1 MPASMVSMTQ
11 FGVDTL
17 ITRMGETEFPWVLSN
32 AFAVDSG
39 LPLAGCRETVIMD
52 YHGIKIGLIGL
63 IEKGWLDALSAVP
76 STSVDYHDFVE
87 VGRAQA
93 QRMRASGV
101 DLVVAMTHM
110 RSPNDEKL
118 AREVRTSTVA
128 PRSGVLR
135 LLASHM
141 CAAPMQ
147 VPDIDIILGGHD
159 HHYMVKKLGDVWLC
173 KSGTNMRDLTEIQVT
188 IPAAAVGE
196 ARERPTITTKR
207 VSITSDLPRHEDG
220 TTLVAKYER
229 VMNAKMGDAI
239 ATTPVLL
246 DGFSNH
252 VRGTSLH
259 CIVRMHAFG

>member
-1 MPASMVSMTQ
+1 M
-11 FGVDTL
+11 
-17 ITRMGETEFPWVLSN
+17 
-32 AFAVDSG
+32 
-39 LPLAGCRETVIMD
+39 
-52 YHGIKIGLIGL
+52 
-63 IEKGWLDALSAVP
+63 SAVP

-93 QRMRASGV
+93 QRMCASGV
-101 DLVVAMTHM
+101 HVVVAMTHM

-135 LLASHM
+135 LLASHV

-173 KSGTNMRDLTEIQVT
+173 KSGTNMRDLTEIRVT
-188 IPAAAVGE
+188 IPAAAAGE

-207 VSITSDLPRHEDG
+207 IPITSDIPPHKDG
-220 TTLVAKYER
+220 MALVAKYNK
-229 VMNAKMGDAI
+229 VMNAKMGDVI